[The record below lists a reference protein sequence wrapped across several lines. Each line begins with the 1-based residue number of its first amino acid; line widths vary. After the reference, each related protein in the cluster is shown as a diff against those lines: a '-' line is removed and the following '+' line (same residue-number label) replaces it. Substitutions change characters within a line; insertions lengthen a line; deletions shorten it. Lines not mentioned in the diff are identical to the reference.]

1 MIRQRKDNGRKLCF
15 CAMVGGGKAG
25 GKDDFCACAVY
36 GVSAGE
42 SGKDRCVCPIGGQGK
57 SQN

>member
-1 MIRQRKDNGRKLCF
+1 
-15 CAMVGGGKAG
+15 MVGGRKAG
-25 GKDDFCACAVY
+25 GKDDFCAWAVY